1 MRPRPTRAEIDL
13 GALVWNYRLLA
24 ERARPGQLL
33 PIVKADAYGHGAARC
48 ARRLEEAGARWLGV
62 ATIEE
67 GLELREAGCSAR
79 IVLLNGLFDGQADAC
94 VERDLTPVVYRL
106 ASLADLDAS
115 AQRLGKRARA
125 HLKVDTGMGRVGVPW
140 EEFPAF
146 LGDLKR
152 YAHVEIEGVLT
163 HLADADLADQ
173 DFSRGQVERFEAAVR
188 AMTESG
194 MRPRF
199 VHFANSA
206 ATARALPGE
215 GNLARPGILLY
226 GVRPAVGFDPG
237 LDVRPVMRFATET
250 IFVKRVPAGTPV
262 SYGRTF
268 VTSRESVIATL
279 PVGYADGLPRLLSNR
294 GEVLVRGR
302 RLPIVGRVCMDLT
315 MVDATDHAP
324 DLATGEEAVLFGAQ
338 DGARIDVE
346 EVAGWADTIGYEVLC
361 GISRRVPRV
370 YLGP

>member
-13 GALVWNYRLLA
+13 GALVSNFRLLA
-24 ERARPGQLL
+24 ERARPAQVL
-33 PIVKADAYGHGAARC
+33 PIVKADAYGHGAVRC
-48 ARRLEEAGARWLGV
+48 AQRLEEAGASWLGV

-67 GLELREAGCSAR
+67 GLELREAGASAR

-106 ASLADLDAS
+106 STLADLDAS
-115 AQRLGKRARA
+115 ARRLGKRARA
-125 HLKVDTGMGRVGVPW
+125 HLKIDTGMGRVGVPW
-140 EEFPAF
+140 QELSTW
-146 LGDLKR
+146 LGDLKQFTQ
-152 YAHVEIEGVLT
+152 VEIEGVLT

-173 DFSRGQVERFEAAVR
+173 DFSRGQVARFDAAVR
-188 AMTESG
+188 TMTEAG
-194 MRPRF
+194 HRPRF

-206 ATARALPGE
+206 ATATALPGDA
-215 GNLARPGILLY
+215 NLARPGILLY
-226 GVRPAVGFDPG
+226 GARPSAGFETDLP
-237 LDVRPVMRFATET
+237 LRPVMRFVTEPV
-250 IFVKRVPAGTPV
+250 FVKRVPAGTPI

-268 VTSRESVIATL
+268 VTSRESVVATL

-294 GEVLVRGR
+294 GEVLVRGK

-315 MVDATDHAP
+315 MIDATDHAP
-324 DLATGEEAVLFGAQ
+324 DLAAGEEAVLFGEQ
-338 DGARIDVE
+338 GGARIDVE

-370 YLGP
+370 HLGP

>member
-1 MRPRPTRAEIDL
+1 
-13 GALVWNYRLLA
+13 
-24 ERARPGQLL
+24 
-33 PIVKADAYGHGAARC
+33 
-48 ARRLEEAGARWLGV
+48 V

-67 GLELREAGCSAR
+67 GLELREAGISAR
-79 IVLLNGLFDGQADAC
+79 VVLLNGLFDGQAEAC
-94 VERDLTPVVYRL
+94 VERDLTPVVYRH
-106 ASLADLDAS
+106 ATLADLDAA

-125 HLKVDTGMGRVGVPW
+125 HLKIDTGMGRVGVPC
-140 EEFPAF
+140 EDLPAF

-152 YAHVEIEGVLT
+152 YANVDIEGVLT

-173 DFSRGQVERFEAAVR
+173 ANARGQVERFGAAVR
-188 AMTESG
+188 AMVEAG
-194 MRPRF
+194 VRPRF

-206 ATARALPGE
+206 ATATALAGE
-215 GNLARPGILLY
+215 ANLARPGILLY
-226 GVRPAVGFDPG
+226 GVRPASAFETD
-237 LDVRPVMRFATET
+237 LAVRPVMRVVSET

-262 SYGRTF
+262 SYGHTF

-294 GEVLVRGR
+294 GEVLVRAR

-315 MVDATDHAP
+315 MIDATDAAP
-324 DLATGEEAVLFGAQ
+324 DLAVGEEAVLFGAQ

>member
-13 GALVWNYRLLA
+13 GALVSNYRLLA
-24 ERARPGQLL
+24 ERARPGQML
-33 PIVKADAYGHGAARC
+33 PIVKADAYGHGAVRC
-48 ARRLEEAGARWLGV
+48 ARALEEAGAAWLGV

-67 GLELREAGCSAR
+67 GLELREVGISAR
-79 IVLLNGLFDGQADAC
+79 VVLLNGLFDGQAEAC
-94 VERDLTPVVYRL
+94 VERDLTPVVYRH
-106 ASLADLDAS
+106 ATLADLDAA

-125 HLKVDTGMGRVGVPW
+125 HLKIDTGMGRVGVAW
-140 EEFPAF
+140 RELPAF

-152 YAHVEIEGVLT
+152 FAHVEIEGVLT

-173 DFSRGQVERFEAAVR
+173 EYSRGQVARFDAAVR
-188 AMTESG
+188 AMTEAG
-194 MRPRF
+194 VRPRF

-206 ATARALPGE
+206 ATATGLPGE
-215 GNLARPGILLY
+215 ANLARPGILLY
-226 GVRPAVGFDPG
+226 GARPSAGFKTD
-237 LDVRPVMRFATET
+237 LDLRPVMRFVTET
-250 IFVKRVPAGTPV
+250 VFVKRVPAGTPI

-268 VTSRESVIATL
+268 VTPRESVIATL

-294 GEVLVRGR
+294 GEVLARGR
-302 RLPIVGRVCMDLT
+302 RLPIIGRVCMDLT
-315 MVDATDHAP
+315 MIDATDQAP
-324 DLATGEEAVLFGAQ
+324 DLAAGEEVVLFGSQA
-338 DGARIDVE
+338 GARIDVE